1 MKEYL
6 RRIEQMKQ
14 RLRKTKPE
22 VDLENARIL
31 TRVFKETAGEPIA
44 VRKAKAFKAQCE
56 EKTIEI
62 FSGELIVGSP
72 GSKLRGGIVS
82 VDTCWS
88 VLADELETIS
98 TRAYDPFYLSSEDK
112 RLFLDEIQPYWQG
125 RSMYDAWVKQ
135 IPEDTK
141 ILRDNGVV
149 FIDKRVMRG
158 SGEVTAGYKQMI
170 DEGLVGIKKRVL
182 RRKQSLNLTEAG
194 AYEQDCYLSAL
205 LITLEGL
212 ETLAT
217 RYGKEALR
225 LAEVEPDCTRRE
237 ELITIAEICQRVP
250 KYPARTFHEALQ
262 SLYFYHMSLFM
273 EQNAEGY
280 NPGRMDQYLYPYYKE
295 DISSERMTE
304 EEAQELL
311 DCLWVKFNEVCLFQD
326 KATATFV
333 AGYPTLQ
340 NVCVGGVDSLGR
352 DAVNELSY
360 LILQA
365 TEEVRLSQPSL
376 SVRYSLAKNPNRF
389 LRRIVELMKLGTG
402 FPAFHNDD
410 VGVRMLMNKGVP
422 LKEAFDWNPC
432 GCVETSLEG
441 RMKQYTSLADINLG
455 SVCELALTNGRNP
468 KTGELISIETGDP
481 RGFDSYYEFK
491 EAIKAQ
497 MTYVIEACVKG
508 SHVIDELSMD
518 RPVPVLSL
526 THRECIEKGLD
537 YSRGGAK
544 YTCGNGITSVGVADL
559 INTLA
564 AVKELVYDRQS
575 VAMDEMLKA
584 VEHDFEGYE
593 SIRRLCEGVA
603 KYGNADPA
611 VDEIASE
618 MFTFIADEIESYQS
632 KFGKMT
638 PGILPV
644 TVNTLFGLSVGA
656 LPSGRKAAAPLAD
669 GVSPSGGTDR
679 LGPNAILRSVSNI
692 PHDRFVQGTL
702 LNMKIT
708 PDLIRTEKGITQ
720 MMAMLKSI
728 CSLGIFHVHFN
739 VVDRE
744 VLLHAQEAPE
754 EHRGLLIRVAGYTTY
769 FVDLSKDVQNE
780 IINRTPQRGLVAGE
794 AWKEQY

>member
-1 MKEYL
+1 MKDYF
-6 RRIEQMKQ
+6 RRIERMKQ
-14 RLRKTKPE
+14 RLRRTEPE
-22 VDLENARIL
+22 IDLENARIL
-31 TRVFKETAGEPIA
+31 TRVFKETAGEPLA

-62 FSGELIVGSP
+62 FQDELIVGCP
-72 GSKLRGGIVS
+72 GSKLRGGLVS

-98 TRAYDPFYLSSEDK
+98 TRPQDPFYLSPENK
-112 RLFLDEIQPYWQG
+112 KMFLEEIQPYWQG
-125 RSMYDAWVKQ
+125 KAAYDAWVKQ

-141 ILRDNGVV
+141 ILRDNGVI
-149 FIDKRVMRG
+149 FIDKRLMRG
-158 SGEVTAGYKQMI
+158 SGEVTASYKQII
-170 DEGLVGIKKRVL
+170 DEGLVGIKKHVL
-182 RRKQSLNLTEAG
+182 LRKQALNLTEPG

-212 ETLAT
+212 EILAA
-217 RYGKEALR
+217 RYGEEALR
-225 LAEVEPDCTRRE
+225 LASIENDCTRQT
-237 ELITIAEICQRVP
+237 ELLQIAKICQRVP

-262 SLYFYHMSLFM
+262 SLYFYHMSLFI

-280 NPGRMDQYLYPYYKE
+280 NPGRMDQYLYPYYQE
-295 DISSERMTE
+295 DIRSKRMTDE
-304 EEAQELL
+304 GAQELL
-311 DCLWVKFNEVCLFQD
+311 DCLWVKLNEVCLFQD
-326 KATATFV
+326 KATSTFV

-376 SVRYSLAKNPNRF
+376 SVRYSLAKNSNRF
-389 LRRIVELMKLGTG
+389 LRRIVELIKLGTG

-455 SVCELALTNGRNP
+455 SVCELVLTNGKNP
-468 KTGELISIETGDP
+468 KTNEKISIETGDP
-481 RGFDSYYEFK
+481 RVFGSYYEFK
-491 EAIKAQ
+491 EAVKAQ

-508 SHVIDELSMD
+508 SHVIDELSME

-564 AVKELVYDRQS
+564 AVKELVYDRQCLT
-575 VAMDEMLKA
+575 MDELLTA
-584 VEHDFEGYE
+584 IENDFDGYE
-593 SIRRLCEGVA
+593 TIRCLCEDVP
-603 KYGNADPA
+603 KYGNANPV

-618 MFTFIADEIESYQS
+618 MFTFIADEIESYRS

-656 LPSGRKAAAPLAD
+656 LPSGRKASSPLAD
-669 GVSPSGGTDR
+669 GVSPSGGTDY

-702 LNMKIT
+702 LNMKIA
-708 PDLIRTEKGITQ
+708 PELIRTEKGITQ

-728 CSLGIFHVHFN
+728 CSLGIFHAHFN
-739 VVDRE
+739 VVDRDM
-744 VLLHAQEAPE
+744 LLHAQEAPE
-754 EHRGLLIRVAGYTTY
+754 EYRGLLIRVAGYTTY
-769 FVDLSKDVQNE
+769 FVDLSQEVQNE

-794 AWKEQY
+794 VWKEQY

>member
-1 MKEYL
+1 MEEYL
-6 RRIEQMKQ
+6 RRIERMKQ
-14 RLRKTKPE
+14 RLRRTKPE

-31 TRVFKETAGEPIA
+31 TRVFKETAGEPLA

-62 FSGELIVGSP
+62 FNDELIVGNP

-88 VLADELETIS
+88 VLANELDTIS
-98 TRAYDPFYLSSEDK
+98 NRSHDPFYISSEEKD
-112 RLFLDEIQPYWQG
+112 LFMEEIQPYWEG
-125 RSMYDAWVKQ
+125 RSTYDAWVKQ

-141 ILRDNGVV
+141 TLRDNSVV
-149 FIDKRVMRG
+149 FIDKRLMRG
-158 SGEVTAGYKQMI
+158 SGEVTASYKQII
-170 DEGLVGIKKRVL
+170 DEGLVGIKKRIL
-182 RRKQSLNLTEAG
+182 RRKKVLNLTEPG
-194 AYEQDCYLSAL
+194 TYEQDCYLRAL
-205 LITLEGL
+205 LITVEGL
-212 ETLAT
+212 EILAD
-217 RYGKEALR
+217 RYAKEAYR
-225 LAEVEPDCTRRE
+225 LAEIETDYTRQE
-237 ELITIAEICQRVP
+237 ELITIGNICRRVP
-250 KYPARTFHEALQ
+250 KYPARTFQEALQ

-295 DISSERMTE
+295 DISAGRITDED
-304 EEAQELL
+304 AQELL
-311 DCLWVKFNEVCLFQD
+311 DCLWVKLNEVCLFQD
-326 KATATFV
+326 EATSTFV

-365 TEEVRLSQPSL
+365 TTDVRLPQPSL

-389 LRRIVELMKLGTG
+389 LRKVVELIKLGTG

-410 VGVRMLMNKGVP
+410 VGIRMLMNKGVP
-422 LKEAFDWNPC
+422 LKEAFDWSPC

-455 SVCELALTNGRNP
+455 SVCELALNNGKNPRTNQQ
-468 KTGELISIETGDP
+468 ISIETGDP
-481 RGFDSYYEFK
+481 RDFGSYFEFK
-491 EAIKAQ
+491 EAVKTQ

-508 SHVIDELSMD
+508 SHVIDELSMN
-518 RPVPVLSL
+518 RPVPVVSL
-526 THRECIEKGLD
+526 THPECIEKGLD
-537 YSRGGAK
+537 YSCGGAK

-564 AVKELVYDRQS
+564 AVKELVFDRQC
-575 VAMDEMLKA
+575 VTMDELLTA
-584 VEHDFEGYE
+584 VDNNFVGHD
-593 SIRRLCEGVA
+593 SIYRLCEAVP
-603 KYGNADPA
+603 KYGNANPI

-618 MFTFIADEIESYQS
+618 IFTFIADEIESYHS

-656 LPSGRKAAAPLAD
+656 LPSGRKSSTPLAD

-679 LGPNAILRSVSNI
+679 FGPNAILRSVSNI

-702 LNMKIT
+702 LNMKIS

-720 MMAMLKSI
+720 MMALLKSI
-728 CSLGIFHVHFN
+728 CSLGIFHAHFN

-744 VLLHAQEAPE
+744 LLLQAQKMPE
-754 EHRGLLIRVAGYTTY
+754 EHRGLLVRVAGYTTY
-769 FVDLSKDVQNE
+769 FVDLSEDVQNE

>member
-1 MKEYL
+1 MKNYL
-6 RRIEQMKQ
+6 RRIEGLKQ
-14 RLRKTKPE
+14 RLRRTKPE

-31 TRVFKETAGEPIA
+31 TRVFKETAGEPLAI
-44 VRKAKAFKAQCE
+44 RKAKAFKAQCE

-62 FSGELIVGSP
+62 YTGELIVGNP

-88 VLADELETIS
+88 VLAEELDTIS
-98 TRAYDPFYLSSEDK
+98 TRAHDPFYISPEEK
-112 RLFLDEIQPYWQG
+112 KVFLEEIQPYWEG
-125 RSMYDAWVKQ
+125 RSTYDAWVKQ
-135 IPEDTK
+135 IPKDTET
-141 ILRDNGVV
+141 LRDNGVI
-149 FIDKRVMRG
+149 FIDKRLMRG
-158 SGEVTAGYKQMI
+158 SGEVTASYKQII
-170 DEGLVGIKKRVL
+170 DEGLVGIKKRIVK
-182 RRKQSLNLTEAG
+182 RKQSLNLTEPG
-194 AYEQDCYLSAL
+194 AYEQDCYLQAL
-205 LITLEGL
+205 LITIEGL
-212 ETLAT
+212 ETLAH
-217 RYGKEALR
+217 RYGQEANR
-225 LAEVEPDCTRRE
+225 LAALETDYQRQQ
-237 ELITIAEICQRVP
+237 ELIAIAKICQWVP
-250 KYPARTFHEALQ
+250 KYPASTFQEALQ

-295 DISSERMTE
+295 DISAGRITDED
-304 EEAQELL
+304 AQELL
-311 DCLWVKFNEVCLFQD
+311 DCLWVKMNEVCLFQD
-326 KATATFV
+326 EATATFV

-340 NVCVGGVDSLGR
+340 NVCVGGVDGLGR

-365 TEEVRLSQPSL
+365 TAEVRLSQPSL
-376 SVRYSLAKNPNRF
+376 SVRYSLAKNSNRF
-389 LRRIVELMKLGTG
+389 LRKVVELIKLGTG
-402 FPAFHNDD
+402 FPAFHNDE

-422 LKEAFDWNPC
+422 LKEAFDWSPC

-455 SVCELALTNGRNP
+455 SVCELTLTNGKDRKSNQQ
-468 KTGELISIETGDP
+468 ISIETGDP
-481 RGFDSYYEFK
+481 RSFGSYYEFE

-508 SHVIDELSMD
+508 SHVVDELSMQ
-518 RPVPVLSL
+518 RPVPVVSL
-526 THRECIEKGLD
+526 THQECIEKGLD
-537 YSRGGAK
+537 YSCGGAK

-564 AVKELVYDRQS
+564 AVKDLVYDRRC
-575 VAMDEMLKA
+575 VTMDEMLTA
-584 VEHDFEGYE
+584 IDNNFEGYE
-593 SIRRLCEGVA
+593 SVRRLCDGVP
-603 KYGNADPA
+603 KYGNANPV

-656 LPSGRKAAAPLAD
+656 LPSGRKAGTPLAD

-702 LNMKIT
+702 LNMKIA

-720 MMAMLKSI
+720 MMALLKSI
-728 CSLGIFHVHFN
+728 CSLGIFHAHFN
-739 VVDRE
+739 VVDRDL
-744 VLLHAQEAPE
+744 LLHAQEAPE
-754 EHRGLLIRVAGYTTY
+754 EHRGLLVRVAGYTTY
-769 FVDLSKDVQNE
+769 FVDLSEDVQNE
-780 IINRTPQRGLVAGE
+780 IINRTPQSGLVAGE